1 MKQNYQLFRSL
12 FYTGNQWV
20 KIYGTVIVFNV
31 VTLNTI
37 IMKTIKL
44 LTGYFL
50 LATLMVSCYA
60 DVLIEDEFIEESAF
74 NTDQVLQSYDLWY
87 VDINATRGNGEV
99 PFLQRAFTISFNR
112 GVVYANNNIVGI
124 GKTGGGYG
132 IDVGTYGTLGGIVD
146 IDHDIDGLWA
156 LEVYAANGNT
166 IELYDAASD
175 TSYFLRGFQTNNF
188 DFDMVFYDNINYFM
202 QEYDA
207 WEKIYT
213 SDIGALNDFD
223 NENYLQFLPNFFR
236 SSIDIPNTGISSLQW
251 DFEGDYQVYDVQG
264 DAALKTLTLDYDFLG
279 DDYFEL
285 YVINDST
292 IELYHPDSGTTYEFK
307 GRGYQQYLKSGKGI
321 ESKKRTKSF
330 NPIMNVERKKA
341 K

>member
-1 MKQNYQLFRSL
+1 
-12 FYTGNQWV
+12 
-20 KIYGTVIVFNV
+20 
-31 VTLNTI
+31 
-37 IMKTIKL
+37 MKTIKL
-44 LTGYFL
+44 LTGSFL

-60 DVLIEDEFIEESAF
+60 DVLIEDNFIEESAF

-132 IDVGTYGTLGGIVD
+132 IDVGTYGTLRGIVD
-146 IDHDIDGLWA
+146 IDHDIDGIWA

-166 IELYDAASD
+166 IELYDASSD

-188 DFDMVFYDNINYFM
+188 DYDMVFYDNINYFM

-213 SDIGALNDFD
+213 SETGALNDFD

-236 SSIDIPNTGISSLQW
+236 SSLDAPNAGLSNLQW

-264 DAALKTLTLDYDFLG
+264 DATLKTLTLDYDFFG

-292 IELYHPDSGTTYEFK
+292 IELYHPDSGTVYEFK
-307 GRGYQQYLKSGKGI
+307 GRGYQQYLKSGKGV
-321 ESKKRTKSF
+321 ESKKRTKSS
-330 NPIMNVERKKA
+330 NPIMNVVRKKI

>member
-1 MKQNYQLFRSL
+1 
-12 FYTGNQWV
+12 
-20 KIYGTVIVFNV
+20 
-31 VTLNTI
+31 
-37 IMKTIKL
+37 MKTIKL

-60 DVLIEDEFIEESAF
+60 DVLIEDDFIEESAF
-74 NTDQVLQSYDLWY
+74 NTDQVLQSYELWY

-99 PFLQRAFTISFNR
+99 PFLQRAFTISFDR

-132 IDVGTYGTLGGIVD
+132 IDVGTYGTLRGIVD
-146 IDHDIDGLWA
+146 IDHDIDGLLA

-166 IELYDAASD
+166 IELYDASSD

-188 DFDMVFYDNINYFM
+188 DYDMVFYDNINYFL

-213 SDIGALNDFD
+213 SETGALNDFD
-223 NENYLQFLPNFFR
+223 NENYLQFSPNFFR
-236 SSIDIPNTGISSLQW
+236 SSLDSPNTGVPNLQW

-264 DAALKTLTLDYDFLG
+264 DATLKTLTLDYDFFG

-292 IELYHPDSGTTYEFK
+292 IELYHPDSGTVYEFK
-307 GRGYQQYLKSGKGI
+307 GRGYQQYLKSGKGV
-321 ESKKRTKSF
+321 ESKKRTKSS
-330 NPIMNVERKKA
+330 NPIMNVVRKKV